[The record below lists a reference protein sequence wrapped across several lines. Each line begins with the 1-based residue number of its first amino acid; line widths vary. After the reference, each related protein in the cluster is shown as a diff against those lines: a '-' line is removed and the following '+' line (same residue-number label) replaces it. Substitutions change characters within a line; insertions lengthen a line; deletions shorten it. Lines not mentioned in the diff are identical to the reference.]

1 VREFWSLEPEVA
13 GELGDGSVLDTSIHP
28 PVVSKLEYRF
38 TGWLGD
44 ELLETF
50 PCHIVTEHLGAA
62 LLLARLTGFQ
72 LDDVNVAV
80 SDEFT
85 EMYPGRRLPNFK
97 WLKISGQAGTDD
109 FGLSDDHT
117 LVVSD
122 AALRLLRQHTI
133 SQCDV
138 EKYDG

>member
-1 VREFWSLEPEVA
+1 MSDFWSLEPEVA
-13 GELGDGSVLDTSIHP
+13 GELGDGSVLDTSVHP
-28 PVVSKLEYRF
+28 PEVSKLEYRF

-44 ELLETF
+44 ELLEMF
-50 PCHIVTEHLGAA
+50 PCYIVTEPLGAA
-62 LLLARLTGFQ
+62 LLSANFTGFQ
-72 LDDVNVAV
+72 LDDVDVVA
-80 SDEFT
+80 SHEFT

-97 WLKISGQAGTDD
+97 WLRVSGQAGMDD
-109 FGLSDDHT
+109 FGISDERT

-122 AALRLLRQHTI
+122 AALRLLRQHKM